1 MRFFGVI
8 LVSIFISGQRMP
20 KKPLWNFWHFLVPD
34 TFHSSWD
41 GPKWFSKGL
50 FLILYPL
57 LVRRGQKN
65 DFEIFWMKQQ
75 NLFWP
80 LYGVKGGPKCVLS
93 WLFSLLHSF
102 LARKCPKTHFE
113 IFEIFG
119 SWTPAP
125 HPLTHLR
132 SSKMIFKGVIFH
144 PATIPGE
151 NRPKKLI
158 FKFLGK
164 RVEVV
169 WGTLLHILGSKMRFS
184 GV

>member
-8 LVSIFISGQRMP
+8 LASIFISGQKMP

-50 FLILYPL
+50 FFILYPL
-57 LVRRGQKN
+57 LVRKGQN
-65 DFEIFWMKQQ
+65 NYLEIFWMKQQ

-80 LYGVKGGPKCVLS
+80 LYGGQGWSKMCFFGVISASILLSGQKMTKKPLRNFWDFLVLD
-93 WLFSLLHSF
+93 
-102 LARKCPKTHFE
+102 
-113 IFEIFG
+113 
-119 SWTPAP
+119 
-125 HPLTHLR
+125 PLTHLR
-132 SSKMIFKGVIFH
+132 SSKMIFQGVIFH
-144 PATIPGE
+144 PASIPGE

-169 WGTLLHILGSKMRFS
+169 WGTLLHILGSKMRF
-184 GV
+184 